1 MIHLIDLSAWFWRN
15 ALGGKDPRQGYDLT
29 IDALLPYRGK
39 RAVLCLDSPRSVRK
53 EKSPEYKS
61 NRPPK
66 PESAILALRSV
77 EARACEWPL
86 PLATV
91 DGWEA
96 DDVIATLAE
105 QAWPEEVTI
114 VGSEKDFY
122 SLLQFDHVIG
132 LIGPNG
138 PVGAAQ
144 CMTKFGVE
152 PRQMTDW
159 LALAGDAA
167 DGIPGCPHCGPGRAT
182 TLLRKFETL
191 AAIKAATYDDLV
203 EIDGIGPKTATAIQD
218 WDPEPTLDMVRMRT
232 DLPLS
237 LVEILG

>member
-1 MIHLIDLSAWFWRN
+1 MIHLIDLSAMFWRN
-15 ALGGKDPRQGYDLT
+15 ALGGKDPIQGYNLT
-29 IDALLPYRGK
+29 IDGLLPYRGT
-39 RAVLCLDSPRSVRK
+39 RAILCLDSPSSKRK
-53 EKSPEYKS
+53 EANPEYKS

-66 PESAILALRSV
+66 PEPAILALRAV
-77 EARACEWPL
+77 EDRAREWGTPV
-86 PLATV
+86 ARV

-96 DDVIATLAE
+96 DDVIATIVD

-122 SLLQFDHVIG
+122 SLLAHDHVVE

-138 PVGAAQ
+138 PVGAEQ
-144 CMTKFGVE
+144 CVTKFGVR
-152 PRQMTDW
+152 PHQMTDW

-182 TLLRKFETL
+182 TLLRKFETM
-191 AAIKAATYDDLV
+191 AAIKAATYD
-203 EIDGIGPKTATAIQD
+203 EIIELDGIGPKTAAAIQD

-237 LVEILG
+237 LVKILG